1 MKLNL
6 FLIAALAGAASAFAP
21 ASTVARKNTLTQQ
34 FMFGGAGAG
43 MPSEDNPEEM
53 KAMED
58 AAKQM
63 GMSLEEY
70 KLGMSA
76 RLRMTQQLDAIR
88 VTGGSPEKVAVERC
102 GNNPPKF
109 LEVTITDAGKALG
122 KDGVSSELVKALKV
136 ASDGSRLSRME
147 AQKGMMSYISE
158 EMKKLG

>member
-1 MKLNL
+1 MKLIL
-6 FLIAALAGAASAFAP
+6 FFIASLARAASAFVPAP
-21 ASTVARKNTLTQQ
+21 VARDTLTQQ

-43 MPSEDNPEEM
+43 VPSEDNPEEM
-53 KAMED
+53 KKMED

-70 KLGMSA
+70 KLGMQA
-76 RLRMTQQLDAIR
+76 RVRMTQKLDATR
-88 VTGGSPEKVAVERC
+88 VTGGSPDKVAVERC

-122 KDGVSSELVKALKV
+122 KDGVSAELVKALKTAAD
-136 ASDGSRLSRME
+136 ASRVSRTD
-147 AQKGMMSYISE
+147 AQKEMMGYISE